1 MNDRELLQQQM
12 LELIYG
18 LLSDEESAE
27 LVDRISSDGELA
39 REYAE
44 LKERTELLAEVTRIN
59 QPQPDYDKW
68 KREADRNDDRPTPK
82 GAATWTSRTLQV
94 VAALAAC
101 LLIAALGYPRL
112 SIDTEEQTLAMAK
125 QQQSLAN
132 NFLSVSVSGPS
143 LMAAD
148 VRNDFYVSVENAA
161 DEPVDAEVEYTFK
174 SPEGNTVYYGLTQ
187 AVNGQVV
194 CQIPPDEVSSAAKL
208 EVVAKHGQS
217 KSELG
222 LDLAVA
228 PPKPIAVLQT
238 DREMV
243 EPGELLNF
251 RAVVLDPQTNRDQS
265 ANVDFVWS
273 FAQGGPKNHIA
284 SAESSTLKGVAQG
297 QMMLPAD
304 ERTPIVELGVQ
315 SPQLQNAYQQRAV
328 PVVDNHLNG
337 DDAYLAE
344 SQRRYESVYS
354 NNLSN
359 NARAALLSRATALP
373 PVEAKPE
380 GGQLVAGVKNR
391 LRYMANRVDA
401 DQPETAPQFQ
411 INGAPEAQVAASNKP
426 EQAYGYFEFVPEA
439 MQDYTLEVS
448 ETAKDSI
455 QQSIAQALPLP
466 AALQIN
472 NGVAPADQPLEV
484 EVRVAQPNTTLALVA
499 GDDYATIGHNVWN
512 VGVNAPITQPVQLD
526 LPAEATGA
534 QRVRLYS
541 IPQEENDEDTADQK
555 PQLIAERII
564 YRIPVQRYDIA
575 VDGLPTVAQPG
586 QKLDLQVA
594 VTDEYDSP
602 APATLGVQM
611 ERLSDV
617 LPQSQQP
624 LGLEGELFLNRRV
637 QVPRG
642 AAGMPDNVRDL
653 EQDTVWFDQVL
664 ALSSWRND
672 ATQVDSMGAMAFGM
686 APAADALP
694 DTSVDLPLLRRSN
707 KKAIATDYQK
717 AIAALHSDWENQLE
731 QVRLT
736 SSWLLSIAGSV
747 LIVCLIAL
755 AVLQGMS
762 KIKVWGPGLLV
773 ALGAILWG
781 MMSLNLSLPS
791 MSTTKAIPDMVALN
805 EPIAKP
811 MMADRHDLSDA
822 KAIIEE
828 RSLPDG
834 ALRKGAPKV
843 SAAKLLQPAAEF
855 QRNGIALEQQQINL
869 KTGRPSVDNLAKG
882 GYGGAMPGAG
892 MPGAMRSQARAADA
906 GMSGIGDMRGMGM
919 EGMGMQEP
927 RRAMELKAQTAD
939 NPIPAESESLRRK
952 LLPQPILWQPRLSTN
967 SDGRVSIPVDLP
979 QEPGRYRLLIDA
991 HGSGRIGTV
1000 VRYIEVA
1007 PLAVA
1012 EPVTPASEPAA
1023 EESP

>member
-44 LKERTELLAEVTRIN
+44 LKERTELLAEVTRID

-68 KREADRNDDRPTPK
+68 KREADRNDDRPAPK
-82 GAATWTSRTLQV
+82 GAATWASRTLQV

-101 LLIAALGYPRL
+101 LLVAALGYPRL

-125 QQQSLAN
+125 RQQSLAN

-273 FAQGGPKNHIA
+273 FAQGGPRNHIA
-284 SAESSTLKGVAQG
+284 SAERSTLKGVAQG
-297 QMMLPAD
+297 QMMLPAE

-354 NNLSN
+354 NNLAN
-359 NARAALLSRATALP
+359 NARAALLSGAATLP
-373 PVEAKPE
+373 SVEAKPE

-401 DQPETAPQFQ
+401 DQPQTAPQLQ

-455 QQSIAQALPLP
+455 QQPIAQALPLP

-541 IPQEENDEDTADQK
+541 IPQEDSDSDQN

-564 YRIPVQRYDIA
+564 YRIPVQRYDIT

-672 ATQVDSMGAMAFGM
+672 ASQVDSMGAMAFGM
-686 APAADALP
+686 ALAADTLP

-707 KKAIATDYQK
+707 KKAIASDYQK

-755 AVLQGMS
+755 AVLQGVS

-773 ALGAILWG
+773 ALGAMLWG

-822 KAIIEE
+822 KATIEE

-834 ALRKGAPKV
+834 ALRKSAPKV

-855 QRNGIALEQQQINL
+855 QRNGMAIEQQQINL
-869 KTGRPSVDNLAKG
+869 KQGRPSVDNLAKG
-882 GYGGAMPGAG
+882 GFGGAMPSAGMPGAG
-892 MPGAMRSQARAADA
+892 MPAAARSQAPAADA
-906 GMSGIGDMRGMGM
+906 DMGGIGDMRGMGM
-919 EGMGMQEP
+919 PQPGRGMGLM
-927 RRAMELKAQTAD
+927 AQPAD
-939 NPIPAESESLRRK
+939 NPFPKESESLRRK
-952 LLPQPILWQPRLSTN
+952 LLPQPILWLPRLSTN
-967 SDGRVSIPVDLP
+967 SDGQVSIPVDLP

-1007 PLAVA
+1007 PLAVS
-1012 EPVTPASEPAA
+1012 EPVAPASEPAA